1 MFQHRLSDIAKHI
14 GAEFDVSQDDMV
26 SHIAAL
32 NEATESELS
41 FIVDRKY
48 LSQLKKTKAKAVIIP
63 PALVSES
70 PVTCLVMK
78 NSYLGYAK
86 AAELFQKPKSIKSG
100 IHPTVII
107 GEDCVVADSVSI
119 APYVVIGDRVH
130 LYDGVVIGA
139 HTVIENDCILGKKTE
154 LKASVTICSDVHM
167 GENCI
172 VHSHT
177 VIGSDGFG
185 NAKDG
190 AKWYKIPQ
198 LGGVR
203 IGNNVEIGSNT
214 SIDCGAMNHTIIEDG
229 VRIDNLVQI
238 AHNVHIGE
246 NTAIAGCSGIAGSTK
261 IGKNCLLAGR
271 VGVSGHIEICDN
283 VVFTANSGVAQSVTE
298 PGVYSS
304 GIPVFK
310 NAEWGRILVY
320 FKHLDKLVKTV
331 KKLEVGKQNIFVTL
345 FIFVKNIFKRK
356 KRG

>member
-1 MFQHRLSDIAKHI
+1 MPKHQLSDIAKHI
-14 GAEFDVSQDDMV
+14 GAEFDTAQDGVVSN
-26 SHIAAL
+26 IAAL
-32 NEATESELS
+32 NDATESDIS

-48 LSQLKKTKAKAVIIP
+48 ISQLKQTKAKAVIIP

-70 PVTCLVMK
+70 PIPCLVMK
-78 NSYLGYAK
+78 NAYLGYAK

-100 IHPTVII
+100 IHSTVIM
-107 GEDCVVADSVSI
+107 GEDCVIANSVSI
-119 APYVVIGDRVH
+119 APYVVMGDRVH
-130 LYDGVVIGA
+130 LHEGVMIGA
-139 HTVIENDCILGKKTE
+139 HTVIDNDCVIGKKTE
-154 LKASVTICSDVHM
+154 LKASVTICNDVHI
-167 GENCI
+167 GENCVI
-172 VHSHT
+172 HPGA
-177 VIGSDGFG
+177 VIGADGFG

-214 SIDCGAMNHTIIEDG
+214 TIDCGAMNHTIIDDG

-283 VVFTANSGVAQSVTE
+283 VVFTANSGVAHSVTE

-331 KKLEVGKQNIFVTL
+331 KKLEMS
-345 FIFVKNIFKRK
+345 K
-356 KRG
+356 KSFLGTALDATKKFFRS